1 MSPPGASWSKV
12 LATAALVGGCGD
24 PLLVLGDPP
33 GTMRLVAGVPE
44 TPGVAVG
51 ADALTSQLNE
61 PRSLSLD
68 ASGTVF
74 VASHAGRAVQRFVPG
89 GALEIA
95 ADEGTCADA
104 LCLERPLGLVADGLG
119 GVYIG
124 DATRDVILHVDL
136 TTDVVTLVAGNGT
149 QGVSADGAPAAGSSV
164 ASPNGLAL
172 DPSGLLYFAEG
183 GSGRIRRIE
192 SDGTLSTVAGS
203 GVRGS
208 DGDGGPA
215 TQASIGSPSGV
226 AIGGGLL
233 YFSDAAEHRV
243 RRVDLE
249 TGIIDLVAG
258 SGEAGFS
265 GDGGPARAATL
276 RTPTALAL
284 SPDGRTLFIADT
296 ENHRVRR
303 VLLSTGV
310 IATFA
315 GNGETA
321 FGEQLREAGDTPLD
335 APRGLATVAAT
346 GQIFIASSGHHVVWR
361 TTLER

>member
-1 MSPPGASWSKV
+1 MSARGASWSTL
-12 LATAALVGGCGD
+12 LASAALVGGCGD

-33 GTMRLVAGVPE
+33 GTMRVVAGVPE

-51 ADALTSQLNE
+51 TDALTSQLNE

-68 ASGTVF
+68 AAGTVF
-74 VASHAGRAVQRFVPG
+74 VASHAGRVVQRFVPG
-89 GALEIA
+89 GALEIV
-95 ADEGTCADA
+95 ADEATCADA
-104 LCLERPLGLVADGLG
+104 LCLERPLGLAADGLG
-119 GVYIG
+119 GLYIG

-136 TTDVVTLVAGNGT
+136 TTGEVTLVAGNGT

-172 DPSGLLYFAEG
+172 DPSGLLYFAEA

-215 TQASIGSPSGV
+215 TDATINSPSGIT
-226 AIGGGLL
+226 IGGGVL
-233 YFSDAAEHRV
+233 YFSDAAEQRV

-258 SGEAGFS
+258 SGQAGFS
-265 GDGGPARAATL
+265 GDGGPARTATL
-276 RTPTALAL
+276 RMPTALAL
-284 SPDGRTLFIADT
+284 SPDGGALFIADT
-296 ENHRVRR
+296 DNHRVRR
-303 VLLSTGV
+303 VGLSSGL
-310 IATFA
+310 IGTFA
-315 GNGETA
+315 GNGDTA

-335 APRGLATVAAT
+335 APRGLAAAAT
-346 GQIFIASSGHHVVWR
+346 GQIFIGASGHHVVWR
-361 TTLER
+361 STLQR